1 MRWNKRP
8 KKQEPSAGDLRDRE
22 GFLFFPKT
30 INRQTR
36 WLERA
41 SLFSTIAALAAAL
54 MTLGAGKIAA
64 SVAFFLSAAV
74 HFISYLVIK
83 YEVPKKIWRR

>member
-1 MRWNKRP
+1 MMRWHKRP

-41 SLFSTIAALAAAL
+41 SWTEKFVDSTCYTDGTAYWIP
-54 MTLGAGKIAA
+54 IRW
-64 SVAFFLSAAV
+64 SSA
-74 HFISYLVIK
+74 
-83 YEVPKKIWRR
+83 